1 MPWCSGEGG
10 FPPSSRII
18 NFAKINK
25 NPQNCSKLSKTQT
38 KSILYLPL
46 ELPNILLPS
55 KCFHFCYNRNFVHTN
70 AINTAAENLW
80 NSLQMSRNIIV
91 VTKSALNVR
100 MLPKMMAWMREDVP
114 NDSNV
119 RVAPYRLN
127 QFIIPLRWNEN
138 IDLIDHLTVT
148 LQCLLSQHPNNY
160 RKTIEISS
168 LLSIDPPCM
177 RRYRRSRE
185 VKTLST

>member
-1 MPWCSGEGG
+1 MEFSTDN
-10 FPPSSRII
+10 PPSVKTL
-18 NFAKINK
+18 NFTKKNK